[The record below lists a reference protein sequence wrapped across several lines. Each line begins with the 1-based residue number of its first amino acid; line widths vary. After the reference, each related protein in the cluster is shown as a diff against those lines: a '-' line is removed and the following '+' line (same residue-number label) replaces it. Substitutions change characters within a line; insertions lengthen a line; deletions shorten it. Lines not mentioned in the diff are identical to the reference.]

1 MEALVSKAKARSI
14 SRNHWACITAISF
27 KKRRAG
33 RSRPKRNRSERGA
46 WKRNGKM
53 FSSAAR
59 ARYEVARSAESPDV
73 TRRRK
78 FWKLL
83 EKRRQRDGMLNILH
97 CSATKRR

>member
-1 MEALVSKAKARSI
+1 MEVHVSKAKVQSI
-14 SRNHWACITAISF
+14 SKNHWGCITAIFF
-27 KKRRAG
+27 KTRRAG

-46 WKRNGKM
+46 WKPNGEM

-59 ARYEVARSAESPDV
+59 ARSEVARSAESPGV

-78 FWKLL
+78 FWQLL